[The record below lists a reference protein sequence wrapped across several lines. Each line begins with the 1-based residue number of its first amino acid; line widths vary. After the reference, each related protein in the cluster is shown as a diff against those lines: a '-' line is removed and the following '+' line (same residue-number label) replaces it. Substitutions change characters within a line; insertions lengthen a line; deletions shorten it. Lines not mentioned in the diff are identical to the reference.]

1 LIFSNLSANEG
12 LLPSKCWNAFILKGL
27 ASIFQSYREPFDCAP
42 YFVPINDIGTMQGKQ
57 GRPCTGMTKG
67 GVREWAVVQH
77 QGGMQ
82 DIIWRETAKKLNS
95 MR

>member
-1 LIFSNLSANEG
+1 
-12 LLPSKCWNAFILKGL
+12 
-27 ASIFQSYREPFDCAP
+27 
-42 YFVPINDIGTMQGKQ
+42 MQGKQ